1 MKAKKWNKV
10 ILSFVL
16 SAALMVEP
24 LAGIPI
30 VYAEEAQTEEC
41 ITDND
46 EDFNEITPDNQK
58 DTDGSVDR
66 NEPGDSDTHTEIRGE
81 NDNAQEEDSDVES
94 GEDKEDSS
102 REESGED
109 KEDDFQE
116 EGNNQE
122 EGETE
127 EVTEE
132 EGNLE
137 EETEEPEEVEEET
150 EKEEVEEEEKQ
161 GTDLDN
167 FSDMPSEYKLTSFQK
182 ELKAELSKTLNQLSE
197 SDEGVTYAE
206 RQIFTFV
213 DSQEEAE
220 MIAKAYHAE
229 IIDFQMGVL
238 TMKLGEGKSVKSAVL
253 AAADM
258 DNNLPAVWP
267 NYSRQLH
274 GEIGLSTEDESI
286 SDLEVVEEEYSIDD
300 TYPEPNEEEIPTL
313 ETYEQVL
320 NELDGFSD
328 EYLKPTE
335 ERYQWFHTTV
345 GSPYAWDA
353 GYMGDSV
360 KVGVIDSG
368 VDSNPDL
375 DDNVYDKKDFCDGT
389 DDAADY
395 LGHGTHVAGIIAA
408 LGNGSKG
415 VGVAPKAQIFNARVF
430 GSNGSK
436 SGQDS
441 TIIAAINYLI
451 GEENNASDD
460 EVSSE
465 PARVDIINMSLGGPG
480 DDPAFQLVLDKAYKK
495 GVIVFASTGNDGG
508 SLMMYPAAYNH
519 VIGVSA
525 TDTNNQRAY
534 FSNYGSATDLSA
546 PGVNIYSTV
555 GTDYGSKAG
564 TSMACPVAAGEAAV
578 ILSGQDALPTLKGK
592 TGKARVD
599 ALESIM
605 KSNTISV
612 GSGMGKGITSLP
624 KVFKLSTA
632 AAKPNAPTITSEI
645 LEEDDKQFIEVTIT
659 AQTGMKLCYTTNGK
673 NPVWKNEETDADT
686 TLVEDNTLKIRF
698 DCTETAK
705 GTVKAFAINAS
716 GLISSVKS
724 YSFAYPYVIN
734 INVSGPQ
741 RVEQGKSIQLA
752 AAVTPTSAAN
762 KKVTWEIKTA
772 VGAEVDTTKIKIDQK
787 GKVTAT
793 KDADIAQYK
802 VTVTAKDDK
811 HVSKDYIIGVVA
823 TGTAIQSLAFDKNTS
838 KELWITASASNPT
851 LPLAPA
857 LTAADKSVDGQSQ
870 NINGSELG
878 DRVTWTSSKPA
889 VATIDDNG
897 EVTAKAAGTTTI
909 TAKANDSGGKKAT
922 INITVK
928 QAITGIT
935 ITTGKGETD
944 ANFFTV
950 AAGKSTTLKAVI
962 IPSKPA
968 NKKVIWELYK
978 DDKKVDANFAKEV
991 GVSISTG
998 GKVTA
1003 SKYAQPGIY
1012 TVRVTAADGKNAT
1025 AAQQIKVVSGA
1036 IGGITWD
1043 DSSYS
1048 KAKLY
1053 TKSIDSGKSNTKTIS
1068 ATIRGANGATD
1079 FDPDAYT
1086 VTSGNPSVVQ
1096 VSNSTRSG
1104 NTVTITLTATGNGY
1118 GKTNVV
1124 IASTDGSNKKATCA
1138 VTVSGGIK
1146 KAELFDTLDSGGK
1159 KVSKVTLFRNGTT
1172 TDASLATAT
1181 LYAKLTGSDGAN
1193 TDAYTVTSSNPNLVR
1208 AMLSKSSGM
1217 GIGTI
1222 NLTASSNSTGKA
1234 TITLTATDG
1243 SKKKATCTVTVCNP
1257 PSKINIAPKNG
1268 EMGCVV
1274 PGKSVQMT
1282 ATLETE
1288 YGVVSNKNVEWSL
1301 PESVTQLGIRV
1312 NSSGKIS
1319 VPANFA
1325 VSARKDY
1332 KVTAT
1337 AKDGSGISAT
1347 GTFYVA
1353 PPTSYIKLGNPS
1365 QAYGIYRVAISSDCT
1380 TPMSCSSS
1388 SPKVASPTISYT
1400 AYDPSSRTGGTGTIT
1415 FICTQRGSA
1424 TFTIKALDGSGK
1436 QYKYKIIV
1444 K

>member
-16 SAALMVEP
+16 SAALMAEP
-24 LAGIPI
+24 LAGMH
-30 VYAEEAQTEEC
+30 VVNAEEVQMEDQSLEEYENS
-41 ITDND
+41 DK
-46 EDFNEITPDNQK
+46 ITPDDQE
-58 DTDGSVDR
+58 DTGGSVDR
-66 NEPGDSDTHTEIRGE
+66 SEPGDSDAHTEIQGE
-81 NDNAQEEDSDVES
+81 NDNTQEDSDVKS
-94 GEDKEDSS
+94 GEDIEDNSQ
-102 REESGED
+102 EESGED
-109 KEDDFQE
+109 KEDDLQE
-116 EGNNQE
+116 ESDDQ
-122 EGETE
+122 
-127 EVTEE
+127 TEE
-132 EGNLE
+132 EGNLDE
-137 EETEEPEEVEEET
+137 EAEEPEEV
-150 EKEEVEEEEKQ
+150 
-161 GTDLDN
+161 
-167 FSDMPSEYKLTSFQK
+167 FSDMPSEYQLTSFQK
-182 ELKAELSKTLNQLSE
+182 ELKAELSNTLNQFSE

-213 DSQEEAE
+213 DSREEAE

-238 TMKLGEGKSVKSAVL
+238 TMKLDEGKSVKSAVL

-300 TYPEPNEEEIPTL
+300 TYPEPSEEITTL
-313 ETYEQVL
+313 ETYEQAL

-328 EYLKPTE
+328 EYLKPTSDK
-335 ERYQWFHTTV
+335 YQWFHTTI

-368 VDSNPDL
+368 IDSNSDL
-375 DDNVYDKKDFCDGT
+375 DGNVYDKKDFCDGT

-408 LGNGSKG
+408 LGNDSQG

-436 SGQDS
+436 SGEDS

-508 SLMMYPAAYNH
+508 SLMMYPASYNH

-534 FSNYGSATDLSA
+534 FSNYGTATDLSA

-555 GTDYGSKAG
+555 GTDYGPKAG
-564 TSMACPVAAGEAAV
+564 TSMSCPVAAGEAAV

-605 KSNTISV
+605 KSNTISA

-632 AAKPNAPTITSEI
+632 AAKPNAPVITSEI
-645 LEEDDKQFIEVTIT
+645 LEEEDEQFIEVTIT
-659 AQTGMKLCYTTNGK
+659 AQTGMKLCYTTNGR

-686 TLVEDNTLKIRF
+686 TLVEDNTVKIRF
-698 DCTETAK
+698 DCKETAK

-716 GLISSVKS
+716 GVISSVKS
-724 YSFAYPYVIN
+724 YSFAYPYVMN
-734 INVSGPQ
+734 IDVSGPQ
-741 RVEQGKSIQLA
+741 RVEQGKTIQLTT
-752 AAVTPTSAAN
+752 AVTPTSATN

-772 VGAEVDTTKIKIDQK
+772 AGAEVDTTKIKIDQN

-793 KDADIAQYK
+793 KDADIAEYK

-811 HVSKDYIIGVVA
+811 HVSKDYIIRVVA
-823 TGTAIQSLAFDKNTS
+823 TGTVIQSLAFDTNAS
-838 KELWITASASNPT
+838 KELWITASAPNPT
-851 LPLAPA
+851 LPLASA
-857 LTAADKSVDGQSQ
+857 LTAVDKSADGQSQ
-870 NINGSELG
+870 YITGSELG
-878 DRVTWTSSKPA
+878 DRVTWASSKPA
-889 VATIDDNG
+889 VAAVDSSG
-897 EVTAKAAGTTTI
+897 VVTAKAAGTTTI
-909 TAKANDSGGKKAT
+909 TAKANDSSNKKAT
-922 INITVK
+922 ISITVK
-928 QAITGIT
+928 QAVTGIT

-950 AAGKSTTLKAVI
+950 AAGKSLALKAVI
-962 IPSKPA
+962 TPAKPT
-968 NKKVIWELYK
+968 NKKVVWELYK
-978 DDKKVDANFAKEV
+978 DDKKVDADFAKEV

-1003 SKYAQPGIY
+1003 SKDAQPGIY
-1012 TVRVTAADGKNAT
+1012 TVRVTPDDGVGAANDREVEGAT
-1025 AAQQIKVVSGA
+1025 ASQPIKVFCGA
-1036 IGGITWD
+1036 IGGITWE

-1053 TKSIDSGKSNTKTIS
+1053 TKSIDSETTNTKTVS
-1068 ATIRGANGATD
+1068 AAITGANGATD

-1086 VTSGNPSVVQ
+1086 VTSSNPSIVQ
-1096 VSNSTRSG
+1096 VSDPTRSG
-1104 NTVTITLTATGNGY
+1104 NTITITLTATGNGY
-1118 GKTNVV
+1118 GKANVV

-1138 VTVSGGIK
+1138 VTVDGGIK
-1146 KAELFDTLDSGGK
+1146 KADLLDTLNDGGK
-1159 KVSKVTLFRNGTT
+1159 KVSKLTLFRNGTT
-1172 TDASLATAT
+1172 TDAGLATAT

-1193 TDAYTVTSSNPNLVR
+1193 VDAYTVTSSNPNLVR
-1208 AMLSKSSGM
+1208 AVLSKSSGT
-1217 GIGTI
+1217 GTGTI
-1222 NLTASSNSTGKA
+1222 DLTASSNSTGKA

-1257 PSKINIAPKNG
+1257 PSRIHIAPKNG
-1268 EMGCVV
+1268 EIGCVV

-1288 YGVVSNKNVEWSL
+1288 YGAVSNKNVEWRL
-1301 PESVTQLGIRV
+1301 PESVAQLGIRV
-1312 NSSGKIS
+1312 NSSGKIT
-1319 VPANFA
+1319 VPANFI
-1325 VSARKDY
+1325 VSERKDY

-1353 PPTSYIKLGNPS
+1353 PPTTYIELSNPS
-1365 QAYGIYRVAISSDCT
+1365 VSNGIYRVSIRSDCT
-1380 TPMSCSSS
+1380 TSMSCSSS

-1400 AYDPSSRTGGTGTIT
+1400 AYKPSSKTGGSGTIT
-1415 FICTQRGSA
+1415 FICTQRGST
-1424 TFTIKALDGSGK
+1424 TFTIKALDGSGEE
-1436 QYKYKIIV
+1436 YKYKIIV